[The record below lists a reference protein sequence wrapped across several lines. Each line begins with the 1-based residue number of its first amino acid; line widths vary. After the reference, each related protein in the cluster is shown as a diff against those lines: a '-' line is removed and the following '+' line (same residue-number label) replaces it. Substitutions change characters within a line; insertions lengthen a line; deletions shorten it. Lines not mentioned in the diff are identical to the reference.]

1 MIYVSELSAVGQHGQ
16 AVHLKGLNEI
26 TVLFGRNATGKSQ
39 ILRNLRD
46 TDKSRRHY
54 ASPER
59 GGEISYNPAFASEE
73 ASPATRGSRRTSN
86 AAAQFREE
94 AVARIS
100 AFLNTRGGLETERIP
115 VPPSSL
121 EVELNELLRDFKFVI
136 KPQQNP
142 PFELTR
148 VFRGSLEVNEQIS
161 SVTQISSGEAALFSL
176 GLDLVT
182 IAAMWE
188 LTGVDQRLLLL
199 DEADLH
205 LHPDLQFQL
214 ARFLVNLVTRFRLQI
229 IVATHSTTL
238 LAAIGYVAPNKTSVI
253 YINPTKTEQ
262 RERAFTSALAQL
274 TTTLGGHALMGPL
287 FAFPLF
293 LVEGDDDYI
302 AWSQAVRHGV
312 LQLAVVPCG
321 GTKIDSH
328 ADELKR
334 LFGAILPAAALPS
347 AFVAKDND
355 GGIASTVPA
364 VDHVVTL
371 RFACR
376 ELENLYLTDEVLAKL
391 GLTWAQAGAKI
402 SAQASGF
409 GSKAADLKAVV
420 GSERSTIDLKGLIG
434 ELAVILDEKNV
445 PWQRRIGTV
454 IGEQKP
460 TGQLA
465 VFLGPA
471 FLQYLWP

>member
-1 MIYVSELSAVGQHGQ
+1 
-16 AVHLKGLNEI
+16 
-26 TVLFGRNATGKSQ
+26 
-39 ILRNLRD
+39 
-46 TDKSRRHY
+46 
-54 ASPER
+54 
-59 GGEISYNPAFASEE
+59 
-73 ASPATRGSRRTSN
+73 
-86 AAAQFREE
+86 
-94 AVARIS
+94 
-100 AFLNTRGGLETERIP
+100 
-115 VPPSSL
+115 
-121 EVELNELLRDFKFVI
+121 LNELLRDFKFVI

-262 RERAFTSALAQL
+262 RARAFTSALAQL